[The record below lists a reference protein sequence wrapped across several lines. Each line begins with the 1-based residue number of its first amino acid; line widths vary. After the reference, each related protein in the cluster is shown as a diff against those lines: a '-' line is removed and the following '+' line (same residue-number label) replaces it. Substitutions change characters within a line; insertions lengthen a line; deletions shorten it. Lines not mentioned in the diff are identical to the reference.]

1 MTSSSVDVYQQQK
14 YQQKQFDILKSLPV
28 HIRKNVILS
37 HFLSISVWLVGEHY
51 AGVIGYIAG
60 GGNHIRSP
68 GVKPQ
73 VSRKSPS
80 NFYHKLWYQVHLTTG
95 ESEFTTLT
103 VMGTNFLPAQYSTDT
118 DVY

>member
-60 GGNHIRSP
+60 GGKYVVKFSAFYLHIINYL
-68 GVKPQ
+68 GAIV
-73 VSRKSPS
+73 
-80 NFYHKLWYQVHLTTG
+80 
-95 ESEFTTLT
+95 
-103 VMGTNFLPAQYSTDT
+103 
-118 DVY
+118 